1 MHTLKIIIIF
11 FFEKTAV
18 SRLKTDTKW
27 ENISFPNYNRWVSYS
42 DFKVIQNTDPR
53 QLTAGFI

>member
-1 MHTLKIIIIF
+1 MYTLKIIIF
-11 FFEKTAV
+11 FFEKKAAV
-18 SRLKTDTKW
+18 IRLKTDTNW

-42 DFKVIQNTDPR
+42 DFKVIQNTDPW